1 MTLLDK
7 KELPY
12 DLEAEE
18 AVNGSLLID
27 GEAINLVAH
36 ILEPKDFYN
45 PPNRLIY
52 SAAIALNNRREQ
64 TAINQITV
72 AEELD
77 RQGLL
82 EKSGGVSYLSHLV
95 SAVPTSL
102 DIEHYAEIVYRHS
115 KMRDLIAAAEKIS
128 EIGHE
133 RDPNVSHAISM
144 AEDLLIKIRDERS
157 SEGLIHI
164 KTLLDR
170 YFESPTDDG
179 RIGIIP
185 TGFNGIDKC
194 LNGGMHRSDLIIIA
208 ARPSMGKSSFAMNI
222 ARHAAVASGAKV
234 AVFSLEMSRQS
245 LVDRLISAESGIN
258 SRFLHISMQSTAQD
272 ESRILEAQATLAEAS
287 IYIDDSAGVTISEIR
302 SKVRQMHAQY
312 GVDLVIVD
320 YLQLIQGES
329 KTFGLENRVQ
339 EVSHITR
346 SLKLMAKE
354 IDVPIIA
361 LSQLSRATEKRERNK
376 RPMLSDLRDSG
387 SIEQDADIVMFIYRA
402 DVYFKTAE
410 QWAVEHPGED
420 YPENIAEIEI
430 AKHRNGQTDTINLYF
445 RKELTRFENLLTV
458 QEY

>member
-1 MTLLDK
+1 
-7 KELPY
+7 
-12 DLEAEE
+12 
-18 AVNGSLLID
+18 
-27 GEAINLVAH
+27 
-36 ILEPKDFYN
+36 
-45 PPNRLIY
+45 
-52 SAAIALNNRREQ
+52 
-64 TAINQITV
+64 
-72 AEELD
+72 
-77 RQGLL
+77 
-82 EKSGGVSYLSHLV
+82 
-95 SAVPTSL
+95 VPTSL

>member
-1 MTLLDK
+1 MTLLDR

-27 GEAINLVAH
+27 GDAINLVAH
-36 ILEPKDFYN
+36 ILESKDFYN
-45 PPNRLIY
+45 PQNRMIY
-52 SAAIALNNRREQ
+52 SAAIALNNRHGQ
-64 TAINQITV
+64 TAINQITI

-82 EKSGGVSYLSHLV
+82 EKSGGTSYLSHLV
-95 SAVPTSL
+95 SIVPTSL
-102 DIEHYAEIVYRHS
+102 DIVHYAEIVYRHS
-115 KMRDLIAAAEKIS
+115 KMRDLISAAEKIA
-128 EIGHE
+128 EIGQK
-133 RDPNVSHAISM
+133 RDPDVSHAISM
-144 AEDLLIKIRDERS
+144 AEDLLINIRDERVN
-157 SEGLIHI
+157 EGLIHI
-164 KTLLDR
+164 KALLDR
-170 YFESPTDDG
+170 YFESPLDDG
-179 RIGIIP
+179 RIGTIP

-208 ARPSMGKSSFAMNI
+208 ARPSMGKTSFALNI
-222 ARHAAVASGAKV
+222 ARYAAITSGAKV

-245 LVDRLISAESGIN
+245 LVDRLISSESGIN
-258 SRFLHISMQSTAQD
+258 SRFLHISMQSSEHD
-272 ESRILEAQATLAEAS
+272 ESRIMEAQATLAEAP
-287 IYIDDSAGVTISEIR
+287 IYIDDSAGITVSGIR
-302 SKVRQMHAQY
+302 SKVRKMHAQH

-320 YLQLIQGES
+320 YLQLIQGEGKS
-329 KTFGLENRVQ
+329 TGLENRVQ

-354 IDVPIIA
+354 LDVPIIA

-410 QWAVEHPGED
+410 QWAIEHPGED
-420 YPENIAEIEI
+420 YPENIAEIDI

-445 RKELTRFENLLTV
+445 RKELTRFENLLTA
-458 QEY
+458 QDY